1 MNNNQNMNNNVNN
14 QVPVFEQQTS
24 SNVDQTQVPVFTQQ
38 PNNVVVNNQQ
48 PHNAVVNNQQPQQ
61 QFNPNLGPNQNI
73 QNAVNQTP
81 KYKNMD
87 AVVGFDYSNNAPA
100 LQVRNLHKTFENG
113 SVSKKVLSGVNLTVN
128 RGDVYGLIGLNGSGK
143 TTLFKSILGINDCSC
158 DGISLFGSQSM
169 NQFQYNQQFI
179 GFFITNYFISN
190 KTAYENLEYYAKLK
204 NIFNQQEINMLLEQ
218 VGLLGVNA
226 PVGSFSLGMK
236 QRLGIATAFLGN
248 PSLII
253 LDEPANGL
261 DPEAMVSVRQLI
273 KYYNQNY
280 NTTFLVSSHYLKSLA
295 EICNRFG
302 RLENGMITGEITT
315 KEIMQN
321 TNSEVNVKLTQ
332 DQFKMLSEVLNMMGV
347 EENINVNEEE
357 VLLDFLNNGGK
368 HE

>member
-1 MNNNQNMNNNVNN
+1 
-14 QVPVFEQQTS
+14 
-24 SNVDQTQVPVFTQQ
+24 
-38 PNNVVVNNQQ
+38 
-48 PHNAVVNNQQPQQ
+48 
-61 QFNPNLGPNQNI
+61 
-73 QNAVNQTP
+73 
-81 KYKNMD
+81 
-87 AVVGFDYSNNAPA
+87 
-100 LQVRNLHKTFENG
+100 
-113 SVSKKVLSGVNLTVN
+113 
-128 RGDVYGLIGLNGSGK
+128 
-143 TTLFKSILGINDCSC
+143 
-158 DGISLFGSQSM
+158 
-169 NQFQYNQQFI
+169 
-179 GFFITNYFISN
+179 
-190 KTAYENLEYYAKLK
+190 
-204 NIFNQQEINMLLEQ
+204 MLLEQ

-332 DQFKMLSEVLNMMGV
+332 EQFKMLSEVLNMMGV